1 MPMQML
7 KEYVL
12 ASANNDETDDSE
24 TLGPPADLE
33 AYPFNEIQALW
44 QVSAKSAATGLA
56 HLSSLLEDNRRS
68 QVNAE
73 MVDMIWEGDFSAISL
88 FAIDN
93 VHLNGN
99 AILSVLRNT
108 CGQSDIDACGQ
119 DVAKP
124 KMTYLHYG
132 SIIACLFATSI
143 VSLAVW
149 RGTVEWRKRIRER
162 GVAGL
167 GEDLI
172 EGCGGIMA

>member
-1 MPMQML
+1 MQML
-7 KEYVL
+7 KQYIL
-12 ASANNDETDDSE
+12 ASANNEATDDSS

-33 AYPFNEIQALW
+33 AHPFNEIQALW

-68 QVNAE
+68 HVNAE
-73 MVDMIWEGDFSAISL
+73 MVDMIWDGEFNQISL

-99 AILSVLRNT
+99 AILSVLRNA
-108 CGQSDIDACGQ
+108 CGQSDTKTCGK

-124 KMTYLHYG
+124 QILYLDG
-132 SIIACLFATSI
+132 RIGAWLLATAI
-143 VSLAVW
+143 VSILVW
-149 RGTVEWRKRIRER
+149 RGTVEWRKRMQDR

-167 GEDLI
+167 GEDLM
-172 EGCGGIMA
+172 EGCGGVMT